1 MHGVDVIVFTA
12 GIGENSHIIRGKVL
26 EGLEFMG
33 VYWDPKK
40 MRVFTEMKGI
50 LTIPIPQ

>member
-12 GIGENSHIIRGKVL
+12 GVGENSSPIRAKIL

-40 MRVFTEMKGI
+40 MNL
-50 LTIPIPQ
+50 LTVKKLS